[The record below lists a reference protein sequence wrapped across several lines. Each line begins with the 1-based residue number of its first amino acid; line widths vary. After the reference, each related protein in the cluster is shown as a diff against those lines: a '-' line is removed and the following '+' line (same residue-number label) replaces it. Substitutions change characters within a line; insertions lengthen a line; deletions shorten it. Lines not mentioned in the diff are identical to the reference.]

1 MLSYYVHFVQSYAHN
16 SYYSNEDYL
25 IEIVFVDAFVIA
37 KDRNILKVLN
47 TQRTHNPHEAYF
59 DFGLNMTKTLEIGP
73 KLVTRRSNYHDS
85 HKVHLIFHSFLLSQK
100 IVLDMIYSGR
110 N

>member
-25 IEIVFVDAFVIA
+25 IEIVIVDAFVLA
-37 KDRNILKVLN
+37 KYDRNILKVLN
-47 TQRTHNPHEAYF
+47 TPKKDNPHEAYF
-59 DFGLNMTKTLEIGP
+59 DFGLNMTLEIGP
-73 KLVTRRSNYHDS
+73 NLVTQRSNYHNP
-85 HKVHLIFHSFLLSQK
+85 HNVHLIFHSFLLLQK
-100 IVLDMIYSGR
+100 RVLEMIYFGQ

>member
-1 MLSYYVHFVQSYAHN
+1 MRAYNTIYA
-16 SYYSNEDYL
+16 NEDYL

-59 DFGLNMTKTLEIGP
+59 DFG
-73 KLVTRRSNYHDS
+73 
-85 HKVHLIFHSFLLSQK
+85 
-100 IVLDMIYSGR
+100 
-110 N
+110 